1 MSTIDK
7 ATDTILVNR
16 AGTDY
21 RTTVQTMSTLADTD
35 LLLVNRG
42 GLDYRC
48 TAADVKAAVG
58 GGSGVGTMAKWTV
71 ISVTDNTYGLTAA
84 ALQQQID
91 AGGGFKFSLSMYIGG
106 VVVLKAD
113 RPVDTIAGQSYITQ
127 DGGALKAEAGTNPTY
142 ILGNYLYGT
151 FYTQFPATYT
161 DLIIRH
167 DGGQNGTSISNYV
180 SYKL

>member
-48 TAADVKAAVG
+48 TAKDVKTALS
-58 GGSGVGTMAKWTV
+58 GSGGGTMAKWTV
-71 ISVTDNTYGLTAA
+71 VSVSDSTYGLTAA

-91 AGGGFKFSLSMYIGG
+91 NNGGYKFSLSMYIGG

-127 DGGALKAEAGTNPTY
+127 DGGSLRAEAGTNPSY
-142 ILGNYLYGT
+142 PLGNYLYGT

-167 DGGQNGTSISNYV
+167 DGGQNAAGITNYV